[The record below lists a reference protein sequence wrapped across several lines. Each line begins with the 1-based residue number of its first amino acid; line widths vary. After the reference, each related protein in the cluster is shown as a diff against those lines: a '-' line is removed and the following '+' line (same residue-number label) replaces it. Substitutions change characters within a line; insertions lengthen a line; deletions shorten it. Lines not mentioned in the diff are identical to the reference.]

1 MDEIVECARR
11 LASHGVYLFFKH
23 EAHFLNPLVPAES
36 DRLRRSGVVGDEEVR
51 RVVLDLLPERLAK
64 LARGIYSPVPIARA
78 LAAGESLEEVLDRFR
93 YEMIRVDA
101 DQKWWW
107 QERPVASRI
116 QSFFTEHLA
125 YEPAIELYFFEYK
138 VNPDWW
144 DKCYM
149 ECSITPIVAV
159 QAIEAQTIEEH
170 GLGEQALEEG
180 GDLCVTL
187 NNGRRDD
194 LDLETLRL
202 DARERLFCSSTR
214 HGQVLFSDSLR
225 FSILKGVSEDLE
237 RVEIG
242 GKQYRLSWDQSSA
255 PPPARPT

>member
-11 LASHGVYLFFKH
+11 LARDGVYLFFKH
-23 EAHFLNPLVPAES
+23 EAHFLNPLVPAER
-36 DRLRRSGVVGDEEVR
+36 DRLRHNRAVGDQEVR
-51 RVVLDLLPERLAK
+51 RVVLELLPERLAK

-78 LAAGESLEEVLDRFR
+78 LAEGESFEEVVDRFR
-93 YEMIRVDA
+93 YEMIRVDD

-107 QERPVASRI
+107 QERPVAPRI

-125 YEPAIELYFFEYK
+125 YEPALDLYFFEYK

-149 ECSITPIVAV
+149 ECAITPIVV
-159 QAIEAQTIEEH
+159 LQTVEEQ
-170 GLGEQALEEG
+170 GPGEG
-180 GDLCVTL
+180 TDLRGTL
-187 NNGRRDD
+187 NNGRHDD
-194 LDLETLRL
+194 LDLQTLRL
-202 DARERLFCSSTR
+202 DARERLLCRSTR
-214 HGQVLFSDSLR
+214 HGEVLFSDSLR

-242 GKQYRLSWDQSSA
+242 GKQYRLSWEIQSSA